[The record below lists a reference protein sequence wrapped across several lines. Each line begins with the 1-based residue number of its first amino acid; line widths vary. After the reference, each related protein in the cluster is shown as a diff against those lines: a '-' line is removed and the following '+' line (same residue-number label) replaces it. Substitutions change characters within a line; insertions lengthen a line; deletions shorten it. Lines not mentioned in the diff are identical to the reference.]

1 MQIVAR
7 SLLVL
12 KITHGSALALSSVSL
27 VQALSFFVFA
37 LIGGTVADRFDKRRL
52 VCFTQSTSAAL
63 ALLLGILTITGT
75 IQFWLILLITFLDGT
90 VLSFD
95 QPARGALIPTLVP
108 REDLMNAISLQSMV
122 HNAASVLGPAL
133 AGVTVGLI
141 GYAGN
146 FFLNAASF
154 LRVLIAL
161 YMMRVPAS
169 RAGSDQRPLMVAIR
183 AGLRTVRSDTVLPW
197 VLSGYAS
204 LLFLGP
210 SVALI
215 LPVFA
220 VAVLHLNPERM
231 GLLFSCSGVGTI
243 LGALILASLSNTARK
258 GYFYFSGIL
267 IWACAL
273 MLFALS
279 GWLWLSMIGLVL
291 YGVGQTFAGTM
302 TVTLLQTRVPEE
314 MRGRVMSLNT
324 LLIMGIRPLGDFP
337 AGALIS
343 AVGAP
348 ETVLL
353 SAGLVAAYSALVF
366 LIRPAIRSL

>member
-1 MQIVAR
+1 
-7 SLLVL
+7 
-12 KITHGSALALSSVSL
+12 VSL

-52 VCFTQSTSAAL
+52 LCLTQSTSAAL
-63 ALLLGILTITGT
+63 ALLLAILTITGA
-75 IQFWLILLITFLDGT
+75 IRLWLILLITFLDGT

-108 REDLMNAISLQSMV
+108 RKDLMNAISLQSMV
-122 HNAASVLGPAL
+122 HNAASMLGPAL
-133 AGVTVGLI
+133 AGVAVGLI

-154 LRVLIAL
+154 LGVLTAL
-161 YMMRVPAS
+161 YLIRTPAS
-169 RAGSDQRPLMVAIR
+169 AGGADQQPMTAAIR
-183 AGLRTVRSDTVLPW
+183 AGLRTVRSDKVLPW

-210 SVALI
+210 SAALM

-220 VAVLHLNPERM
+220 VVVLHLEPGRL
-231 GLLFSCSGVGTI
+231 GLLFSCAGAGTI
-243 LGALILASLSNTARK
+243 IGALILASLSSTARK
-258 GYFYFSGIL
+258 GYLYFSGIL
-267 IWACAL
+267 IWTCAL
-273 MLFALS
+273 MVFALS
-279 GWLWLSMIGLVL
+279 GRFWLSMIGLVL
-291 YGVGQTFAGTM
+291 YGIGQTFAGTM

-314 MRGRVMSLNT
+314 MQGRVMSLNT

-337 AGALIS
+337 AGVLIS

-348 ETVLL
+348 QTVLL
-353 SAGLVAAYSALVF
+353 SAALVGAYSALVF
-366 LIRPAIRSL
+366 LIRPAIRLL